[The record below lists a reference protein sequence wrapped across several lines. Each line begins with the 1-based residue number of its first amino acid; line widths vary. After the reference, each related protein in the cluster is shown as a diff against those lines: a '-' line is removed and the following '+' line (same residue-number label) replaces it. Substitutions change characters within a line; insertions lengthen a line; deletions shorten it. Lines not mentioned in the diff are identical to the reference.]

1 MIPDSTAVQVDL
13 GGNAAALL
21 ERFAAN
27 LGVAAGQVWP
37 ALVAKVRA
45 EAPADLIVGTVLA
58 AAAIVIGR
66 LAIKYGYRNTD
77 EDVAWLVA
85 GTGAIVTIMLTVFGC
100 ALLYESYLEFVAPEA
115 VAFLRL
121 LKAVTGK

>member
-66 LAIKYGYRNTD
+66 LAIKYTD